1 MIERDLRLLE
11 QAIGLYQRKYRAYPK
26 VLTKLVSAGYL
37 PQIPEEPFGGFYLM
51 DSQTGQ
57 VTSST
62 HPTRLK
68 VFRRDLESG
77 M

>member
-11 QAIGLYQRKYRAYPK
+11 QAIGHYHKKYHVYPK
-26 VLTKLVSAGYL
+26 TLTELVSAGYL
-37 PQIPEEPFGGFYLM
+37 SRIPEEPFGGSYELN
-51 DSQTGQ
+51 SRTGQ